1 MSDTQSTN
9 IPKESGK
16 ESGKDAT
23 KEAAE
28 STGSSPA
35 SALFKPTPMRA
46 ETSVSSVG
54 NSEATA
60 SAREPLYNRPLFFI
74 VTSMLVIQLV
84 LLIGSLWF
92 QYHNYATGIALAQQS
107 GAGPESVS
115 LILVYS
121 RAWDFAVTKTVSLF
135 LGYMVLYTGALY
147 VLRSADTSYEL
158 SVTQGS
164 QQSASLKTSSPGLV
178 LVTLGGA
185 LIALVLQSRS
195 EVGLQVHPVTSANG
209 VTETAL
215 TSSTASA
222 AGPSPSEPPA
232 LPAPAPVKPSTAAPA
247 PVARP
252 AAAATPAPA
261 AAPADDHRMPRL
273 LEPR

>member
-1 MSDTQSTN
+1 MSDTQTTTVNS
-9 IPKESGK
+9 KETGK
-16 ESGKDAT
+16 EPGRESQKETTEAISASANQTAT
-23 KEAAE
+23 KPAAKTE
-28 STGSSPA
+28 GSAGQGLCDPQS
-35 SALFKPTPMRA
+35 
-46 ETSVSSVG
+46 
-54 NSEATA
+54 
-60 SAREPLYNRPLFFI
+60 REPLYNRPLFVI

-84 LLIGSLWF
+84 LLVGSLWF
-92 QYHNYATGIALAQQS
+92 QYRNYAFGIALAQQA

-115 LILVYS
+115 LILIYS

-158 SVTQGS
+158 SIAQGTQQG
-164 QQSASLKTSSPGLV
+164 ASLKTSSPGLV

-195 EVGLQVHPVTSANG
+195 EVGVNVHPRTGANG
-209 VTETAL
+209 ETETAVVA
-215 TSSTASA
+215 STASA
-222 AGPSPSEPPA
+222 AAAPASEAPV
-232 LPAPAPVKPSTAAPA
+232 PAPVKPASPAPA

-252 AAAATPAPA
+252 AAPA
-261 AAPADDHRMPRL
+261 APSAAADDHRMPRL

>member
-1 MSDTQSTN
+1 MESPVSTETGAQS
-9 IPKESGK
+9 
-16 ESGKDAT
+16 
-23 KEAAE
+23 
-28 STGSSPA
+28 
-35 SALFKPTPMRA
+35 
-46 ETSVSSVG
+46 
-54 NSEATA
+54 
-60 SAREPLYNRPLFFI
+60 REPLYNRPLFVI
-74 VTSMLVIQLV
+74 VTAMLITQLL

-92 QYHNYATGIALAQQS
+92 QYHNYAAGIALAQQS

-158 SVTQGS
+158 TVSQGS

-185 LIALVLQSRS
+185 LIALVLQTRS
-195 EVGLQVHPVTSANG
+195 EVGLQVHPVGTSSG
-209 VTETAL
+209 TESSIT
-215 TSSTASA
+215 TSTASA
-222 AGPSPSEPPA
+222 ASATSESPAPPA
-232 LPAPAPVKPSTAAPA
+232 A
-247 PVARP
+247 ARP
-252 AAAATPAPA
+252 AAAAPAPAPAPAASRPAAPAQPA
-261 AAPADDHRMPRL
+261 AAPAANGDDHRMPRL